1 MSELFNNFSTLI
13 IFLHVISAIVWIGGM
28 IVIRFAVHY
37 SMQNIEEPKIRL
49 GRTLENLKRFF
60 SMVIPSIITLLI
72 TAIILILALD
82 FKDTELYKFVIA
94 KEIIWFIMT
103 LIFIV
108 IYIKR
113 DKAQKAFNGGDFLS
127 AKKSTKSIGKI
138 SYSHKYIFGNCCCY
152 FRNYFKRILI
162 LLKTILIC

>member
-49 GRTLENLKRFF
+49 GKTLENLKRFF
-60 SMVIPSIITLLI
+60 YMVIPSIITLLI

-103 LIFIV
+103 VIFIV

-113 DKAQKAFNGGDFLS
+113 DKAQKAFNDGDFLS
-127 AKKSTKSIGKI
+127 AKNQLNQLA
-138 SYSHKYIFGNCCCY
+138 KYLIPINIFLGIIAV
-152 FRNYFKRILI
+152 ILGI
-162 LLKTILIC
+162 TLRGF

>member
-37 SMQNIEEPKIRL
+37 SMQNIEDPKIRL
-49 GRTLENLKRFF
+49 GRVLENLKRFF
-60 SMVIPSIITLLI
+60 SMVLPSIITLLI

-103 LIFIV
+103 LIFII

-113 DKAQKAFNGGDFLS
+113 DKAQKAFLTSSLF
-127 AKKSTKSIGKI
+127 
-138 SYSHKYIFGNCCCY
+138 
-152 FRNYFKRILI
+152 
-162 LLKTILIC
+162 

>member
-108 IYIKR
+108 IYVKR
-113 DKAQKAFNGGDFLS
+113 EKAQKLLMVG
-127 AKKSTKSIGKI
+127 
-138 SYSHKYIFGNCCCY
+138 IF
-152 FRNYFKRILI
+152 
-162 LLKTILIC
+162 

>member
-1 MSELFNNFSTLI
+1 MIELFNNFSTLI

-103 LIFIV
+103 LIFVV

-113 DKAQKAFNGGDFLS
+113 NKAQKSFDIGDFTT
-127 AKKSTKSIGKI
+127 AKN
-138 SYSHKYIFGNCCCY
+138 HLALLAKYLIPINIFLGIIAV
-152 FRNYFKRILI
+152 ILGI
-162 LLKTILIC
+162 TLRGF